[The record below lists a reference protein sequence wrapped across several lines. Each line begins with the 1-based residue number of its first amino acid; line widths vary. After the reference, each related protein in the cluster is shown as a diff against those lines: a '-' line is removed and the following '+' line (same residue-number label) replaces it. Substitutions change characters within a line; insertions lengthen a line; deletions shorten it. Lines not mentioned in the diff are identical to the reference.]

1 MKGVPGP
8 GAYSIKAPLEEKLAQ
23 PRGRITFG
31 TSAKVSYMNPEMEK
45 IPGPGQYFTSSVTP
59 RLISKQKPFGSTTKR
74 FEETRE
80 DSKPAVGYY
89 DIKSDMFHTVQKK
102 SQVYMGQPVAAFGS
116 IGDRFI
122 FKRPEDKPGPGAY
135 DVSSMKKQNNSISR
149 IQKLILHGPK
159 IQLALVDKIHAPVF
173 GTQQNRFDDKV
184 VDVPPPGAY
193 EISESF
199 QHMKNKGHLQSGN
212 LGNTQRQIFRI
223 IDTPGPGTYVP
234 IEVKKQIR
242 RKIETI
248 VIHCNVE

>member
-1 MKGVPGP
+1 
-8 GAYSIKAPLEEKLAQ
+8 
-23 PRGRITFG
+23 
-31 TSAKVSYMNPEMEK
+31 MNPEMEK
-45 IPGPGQYFTSSVTP
+45 IPGPGQYFTSTVTP
-59 RLISKQKPFGSTTKR
+59 RLINKQKPFGSTTKR

-80 DSKPAVGYY
+80 ENAPAVGYY
-89 DIKSDMFHTVQKK
+89 DIKSDMFHVVQRK
-102 SQVYMGQPVAAFGS
+102 SKVYMGQPVAAFGS

-122 FKRPEDKPGPGAY
+122 FKRPDEKPGPGAY
-135 DVSSMKKQNNSISR
+135 EVSGKQKQNNSISR

-199 QHMKNKGHLQSGN
+199 HHLKNKGHLQSSN
-212 LGNTQRQIFRI
+212 LGNTQRQIFRTT
-223 IDTPGPGTYVP
+223 DNPGPGTYAP

-242 RKIETI
+242 RKIEAI
-248 VIHCNVE
+248 VTLSNIE